1 MKALSFKGSGAEY
14 FKIWIVNI
22 LLTIITLGLYYPWA
36 KVRNNRY
43 FYGNSE
49 LEGRNF
55 EYHATGKQLFIGYL
69 ISMSILI
76 LYLVIQSVSPAGSG
90 LVLLAFFL
98 GLPWIIWRSLQ
109 FNMRMTSFSNVRFG
123 FDVGLSQAYV
133 NYLLIPIGLLIV
145 LYGIPIAIGF
155 MATGSGDSMSL
166 VMTSVMVVVGILFFP
181 MVIYAFAFMKKRN
194 TNYALNGIRYGQGEF
209 STEVQTKT
217 FALILLKAFG
227 LAMLLVIV
235 LLVILVI
242 VAMVTGVGDQFLQMA
257 GNMEDPEAM
266 QDIFSGGVAVAIGV
280 MYLGFIIISMIVFSY
295 SYSRQRQ
302 YVFENTMLDR
312 KIAFS
317 STLDAMPLAWI
328 SISNF
333 LAIIFSLGLALPWAK
348 VRATRLILENSLVD
362 SVAGFDE
369 YVTQQQD
376 RQSALGEQL
385 GDAFDVDLGIGI

>member
-1 MKALSFKGSGAEY
+1 MKALSFNGSGAEY

-36 KVRNNRY
+36 KVRKNRY

-69 ISMSILI
+69 ISMLILI
-76 LYLVIQSVSPAGSG
+76 LYIVIQSISPVGSG

-123 FDVGLSQAYV
+123 FDAGLSQAYV
-133 NYLLIPIGLLIV
+133 NYLLIPAGLLIV
-145 LYGIPIAIGF
+145 LYGIPIAMGV
-155 MATGSGDSMSL
+155 MAASSGGSMSP
-166 VMTSVMVVVGILFFP
+166 VMTSLMVVLGLLFFP
-181 MVIYAFAFMKKRN
+181 LVIYAFAFMKKRH
-194 TNYALNGIRYGQGEF
+194 TNYALNAIRYGQGEF
-209 STEVQTKT
+209 STDVQTKT
-217 FALILLKAFG
+217 FAIILLKAFG
-227 LAMLLVIV
+227 LAILLMVVFIFV
-235 LLVILVI
+235 LAVVS
-242 VAMVTGVGDQFLQMA
+242 MVMGVGDQFLQMA
-257 GNMEDPEAM
+257 GNMQDPEAM
-266 QDIFSGGVAVAIGV
+266 EQILGGGIVATIGV
-280 MYLGFIIISMIVFSY
+280 TYLGFIVISMIVFSY
-295 SYSRQRQ
+295 TYARQRQ
-302 YVFENTMLDR
+302 YIFENTKLDR
-312 KIAFS
+312 KITFS
-317 STLDAMPLAWI
+317 STLGAIPLAWVTI
-328 SISNF
+328 TNF
-333 LAIIFSLGLALPWAK
+333 IAVIFSLGLALPWAK

-362 SVAGFDE
+362 SDAGFDV

>member
-1 MKALSFKGSGAEY
+1 MNVLNFKGSGAEY

-69 ISMSILI
+69 ISMSVLV
-76 LYLVIQSVSPAGSG
+76 LYIVIQTISPAGSG
-90 LVLLAFFL
+90 LVLLALFL
-98 GLPWIIWRSLQ
+98 ALPWIIWRSLQ

-123 FDVGLSQAYV
+123 FDAGLGQAYI

-155 MATGSGDSMSL
+155 IAASSGGSMSPAL
-166 VMTSVMVVVGILFFP
+166 VAMMVVLGILFFP
-181 MVIYAFAFMKKRN
+181 AVIYALAYMKKRN

-209 STEVQTKT
+209 STEVQTKP
-217 FALILLKAFG
+217 FAIISLKAFG
-227 LAMLLVIV
+227 LAICLMIV
-235 LLVILVI
+235 LLI
-242 VAMVTGVGDQFLQMA
+242 VLAIIALVTGAGDQFLQMA
-257 GNMEDPEAM
+257 GNMEDPEAI
-266 QDIFSGGVAVAIGV
+266 QDAMSGGVAWTIGLL
-280 MYLGFIIISMIVFSY
+280 YLGFIVISLVVFSY
-295 SYSRQRQ
+295 SYSKQRK
-302 YVFENTMLDR
+302 YIFENTKLDS

-317 STLDAMPLAWI
+317 SSLETKPLAWV

-333 LAIIFSLGLALPWAK
+333 LAVIFSLGLALPWAK
-348 VRATRLILENSLVD
+348 VRAARLILENSQVD
-362 SVAGFDE
+362 SDLGFDE

-376 RQSALGEQL
+376 QQSALGEQL

>member
-14 FKIWIVNI
+14 FSIWIVNI

-55 EYHATGKQLFIGYL
+55 EYHATGKRLFIGYL

-76 LYLVIQSVSPAGSG
+76 LYIVVQSISPAGSG

-123 FDVGLSQAYV
+123 FDASLSQAYV

-155 MATGSGDSMSL
+155 MAAGSGGSMSPVL
-166 VMTSVMVVVGILFFP
+166 KSVMVVLGILFFP
-181 MVIYAFAFMKKRN
+181 LVIFAFAFMKKRN
-194 TNYALNGIRYGQGEF
+194 TNYALNGIRYGQGIF
-209 STEVQTKT
+209 STEVQTKP
-217 FALILLKAFG
+217 FAIILLKAFG
-227 LAMLLVIV
+227 LAILLIIV
-235 LLVILVI
+235 FLGLLAF
-242 VAMVTGVGDQFLQMA
+242 VAMQMGIGDQFLKMA
-257 GNMEDPEAM
+257 GKMEDPEAM
-266 QDIFSGGVAVAIGV
+266 ENIFGGGIAWVIGV
-280 MYLGFIIISMIVFSY
+280 TYLGFIVISMFVFSY
-295 SYSRQRQ
+295 THARQRQ
-302 YVFENTMLDR
+302 YIFENTKLDS
-312 KIAFS
+312 KITFS
-317 STLDAMPLAWI
+317 STLDAMPLAWV

-348 VRATRLILENSLVD
+348 VRAARLVLENSSVD
-362 SVAGFDE
+362 TDAGFDQ
-369 YVTQQQD
+369 YVTQQQA

>member
-123 FDVGLSQAYV
+123 FDAGLSQAYV

-155 MATGSGDSMSL
+155 MAAGSGDSMSL

-194 TNYALNGIRYGQGEF
+194 TKYALNGIRYGQGEF